1 MKITTAEL
9 WDEVVKVAAENP
21 DYIYE
26 HDVCRYEMRGK
37 PACIVGQAMYRLGAS
52 VDDLAQ
58 FDNHGAIGGV
68 VRDCVD
74 VFSSF
79 DNVSLD
85 ALSRAQGYQDQ
96 REPWGVAVESAKDA
110 MG

>member
-52 VDDLAQ
+52 VDDLAG
-58 FDNHGAIGGV
+58 FDNHGAIGDLV
-68 VRDCVD
+68 VQRAD
-74 VFSSF
+74 VFDGS
-79 DNVSLD
+79 DKM
-85 ALSRAQGYQDQ
+85 ALTALGLTQASQD
-96 REPWGVAVESAKDA
+96 RLNPWGVAVESAKDA